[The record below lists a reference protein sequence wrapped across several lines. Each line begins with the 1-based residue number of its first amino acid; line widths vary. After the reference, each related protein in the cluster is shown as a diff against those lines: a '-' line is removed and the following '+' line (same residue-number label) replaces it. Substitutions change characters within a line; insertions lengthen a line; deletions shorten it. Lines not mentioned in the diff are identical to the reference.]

1 MEPDRGSSTDDTAGG
16 PVDTTPQQFVLYPV
30 FDSHDSRTFEI
41 ARDVAEGAGMT
52 LFVLDLIG
60 TSDEPIDES
69 RSVFRELLDEH
80 LDDQHDVSVE
90 TRFEQTDDP
99 VGETISVA
107 RSEDTALIVF
117 DDHSPD
123 SLVGGNVT
131 NRISDEV
138 PCDIV
143 TVERTRGN
151 RLASILV
158 PVAGGPHS
166 QLIVTVA
173 GAIARSADAVVD
185 LFHVVTPDAR
195 DDQSGALFETAR
207 KQLPADITVDTWRL
221 ERPDVSDAI
230 IEQSDRYDLTILG
243 EPDCGRLRR
252 YLSGSVTD
260 SVSTDA
266 SNTVLVSRRSNV
278 SSFGL

>member
-1 MEPDRGSSTDDTAGG
+1 MAPDREGPTDDA
-16 PVDTTPQQFVLYPV
+16 VDIDSRQSVLYPV
-30 FDSHDSRTFEI
+30 FDSHDSRTCEI
-41 ARDVAEGAGMT
+41 ARDIAEGVGMT
-52 LFVLDLIG
+52 LFVLDLVE
-60 TSDEPIDES
+60 TSDEIIDES

-80 LDDQHDVSVE
+80 LDDDHDVSVE

-99 VGETISVA
+99 VGETVSVA
-107 RSEDTALIVF
+107 QSHDTALIVF
-117 DDHSPD
+117 DDHSPE
-123 SLVGGNVT
+123 SLVGGDIT

-143 TVERTRGN
+143 TVERTRGS

-166 QLIVTVA
+166 QLSVAVA
-173 GAIARSADAVVD
+173 GAIARSARAVVD
-185 LFHVVTPDAR
+185 LFHVVTSEET
-195 DDQSGALFETAR
+195 DDQSDALFETAR
-207 KQLPADITVDTWRL
+207 EQLPADVEVDTWRL

-230 IEQSDRYDLTILG
+230 VEQSDRYDLIVLG
-243 EPDCGRLRR
+243 EPDRGRLRR